1 LYDSDKLVLAF
12 FPFLCYNRQNGGK
25 NGKYALSKTRAVRA
39 RRKQTMKKCVAV
51 LLAVGMAA
59 ALCACGTD
67 AGSPS
72 APAESSQTISEE
84 VSEEVREETSSPA
97 ADTNA
102 RVPVPADAVTDTN
115 LSYTNPGKMG
125 DNDGPAVCVYAK
137 PGYFRASLDI
147 AVSDIRMQTLR
158 ADGRFVNAYIFL
170 GVDILDAGGSWLNC
184 FDAGLVRSGRNGA
197 WHLFYNVYATPEGE
211 SAWYESGVKLS
222 ADSDYRLVLD
232 TSKED
237 EKAILSVYEI
247 GSERLIDSVSF
258 SAADMLCDGSN
269 TAYYQNFALDFPDD
283 LKVGADGKPGVSY
296 DAADWPASV
305 LYSSDEGLYMQ
316 NINVTDARLYGPDG
330 ETVWNE
336 DVNETLGLWPDKTV
350 SDIDYVCTR
359 VVHDTPYSRFRID
372 LDMNRAE

>member
-1 LYDSDKLVLAF
+1 
-12 FPFLCYNRQNGGK
+12 
-25 NGKYALSKTRAVRA
+25 
-39 RRKQTMKKCVAV
+39 MKKCVAV